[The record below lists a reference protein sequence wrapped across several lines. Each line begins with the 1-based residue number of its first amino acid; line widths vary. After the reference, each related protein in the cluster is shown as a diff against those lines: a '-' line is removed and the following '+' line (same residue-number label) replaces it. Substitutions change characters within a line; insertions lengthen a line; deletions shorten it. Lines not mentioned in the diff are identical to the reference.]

1 MIKGEPMGVTNWELA
16 TDSDLVGEVTRGS
29 EQAFEELIK
38 RHDYWIRSR
47 CHRAL
52 GNWDL
57 AEEASQEIFLKLYLN
72 APHYSPSQGQFSAW
86 LGVITFNHCAHAV
99 EALRRLQRKHPDVE
113 VSVVMPQVAHD
124 DPLKTLRLQELGDRV
139 RCALKFIKGI
149 NPQVA
154 GALEVVFY
162 SDMVGEAAAK
172 YVGVSKQAFRIRVAR
187 GYEMLR
193 EILADYE
200 DLAGPCKEEP
210 EENEDRDVT
219 PV

>member
-1 MIKGEPMGVTNWELA
+1 MGVTNWELA
-16 TDSDLVGEVTRGS
+16 TDSDLVGEVTKGS
-29 EQAFEELIK
+29 ETAFEELIK

-72 APHYSPSQGQFSAW
+72 APAYSHSRGQFSAW

-113 VSVVMPQVAHD
+113 ISKVIPQVAHD
-124 DPLKTLRLQELGDRV
+124 DPLKTLRLQELGDRI
-139 RCALKFIKGI
+139 RCALKYMKGI
-149 NPQVA
+149 DLKAVQA
-154 GALEVVFY
+154 IEVVLY
-162 SDMVGEAAAK
+162 SDLVGEAAARS
-172 YVGVSKQAFRIRVAR
+172 VGVTKEGFRIRVNR
-187 GYEMLR
+187 GYAMLR

-200 DLAGPCKEEP
+200 DLAGPCNEEP